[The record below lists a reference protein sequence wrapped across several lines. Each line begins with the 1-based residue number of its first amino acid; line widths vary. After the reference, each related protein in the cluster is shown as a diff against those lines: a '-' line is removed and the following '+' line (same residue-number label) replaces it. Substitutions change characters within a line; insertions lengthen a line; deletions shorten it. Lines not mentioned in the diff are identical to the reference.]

1 MIHTSESTRMSSKS
15 KKVNFQ
21 IKSWEENT
29 DRSVILSIYN
39 AHLKYILSEAFVE
52 QKEDIFLM
60 LGDKVNFSWDFLLAE
75 NEKGEI
81 VGVACLTNFLGNVK
95 STRLIYGILPEY
107 FDSTLPQQLLKAAI
121 ALGKKLKLSTLVL
134 HTKGTK
140 SAPFDNVLKDLG
152 YHPIQYLLE
161 MHLTDFIKT
170 SPIDLPLDVSILH
183 KSGEPDNYHLYVDL
197 INKSF
202 TGSFEFLP
210 VKAESNKT
218 IFEIRK
224 NQFDIEI
231 FYVLNQQQH
240 IGVSVLF
247 VNAQKK
253 IGKIYSVGILPE
265 YRHQGIG
272 TRLLE
277 ATILTAKNQGCK
289 TIQLD
294 VHVDNEKALN
304 LYQKLGFRSNEVM
317 KSTFYRV
324 I

>member
-1 MIHTSESTRMSSKS
+1 MVHTSESTRMSSIS

-21 IKSWEENT
+21 IKSWEKNT
-29 DRSVILSIYN
+29 DRSLILSIYN

-52 QKEDIFLM
+52 QKEEMFLI
-60 LGDKVNFSWDFLLAE
+60 LGDKMNYSRDFLLAE

-81 VGVACLTNFLGNVK
+81 VGVACLTNFLGNMK
-95 STRLIYGILPEY
+95 STRLIYAILPEY

-121 ALGKKLKLSTLVL
+121 ELGKKLKLSTLVL

-140 SAPFDNVLKDLG
+140 SAPFDNALEHLG
-152 YHPIQYLLE
+152 YYPIQYRLE
-161 MHLTDFIKT
+161 MHLTDFIQT
-170 SPIDLPLDVSILH
+170 SPIDLPLDVSVIQ

-202 TGSFEFLP
+202 KGSFEFIQ
-210 VKAESNKT
+210 VKAESKKKL
-218 IFEIRK
+218 FEIRK

-231 FYVLNQQQH
+231 FYVLNQQQY

-277 ATILTAKNQGCK
+277 ATIQTAKNQGCK
-289 TIQLD
+289 NIQLD
-294 VHVDNEKALN
+294 VYVDNEKALN

-317 KSTFYRV
+317 KSTFYKV